1 MRLARGAASATAT
14 LVLGFV
20 LLAYVGGPTGAE
32 RDARASLEEGRAAT
46 RSAVSEPPAPPH
58 GGIAGRSPRGGLGRT
73 AGQTPAEGGDPGP
86 NVWAE
91 PRRRFVPIGHLSVPR
106 IGLEH
111 RFYVGIHDEVVR
123 RGPGLWPGTPLPG
136 RSGNAVFAGHRTTHT
151 HPFRDLDL
159 LRPGDAIR
167 TRLRGGKATTFTVV
181 RSAVVPE
188 ASYAR
193 FVLRP
198 PARPR
203 VRMITLFACTPKGQR
218 SHRIVVRARAAALQ
232 GRGEDAGA
240 QRI

>member
-32 RDARASLEEGRAAT
+32 RDARASLEDGRAAT
-46 RSAVSEPPAPPH
+46 RSAVSELPASPH
-58 GGIAGRSPRGGLGRT
+58 DGIAGRSLR
-73 AGQTPAEGGDPGP
+73 AEGADSGP

-91 PRRRFVPIGHLSVPR
+91 PRWRFVPIGHLSVPS

-136 RSGNAVFAGHRTTHT
+136 RPGNAVFAGHRTTHT
-151 HPFRDLDL
+151 HPFLDLDL
-159 LRPGDAIR
+159 LRRGDAVR
-167 TRLRGGKATTFTVV
+167 TRLRGGEAITFRVV
-181 RSAVVPE
+181 RTAVVPE

-193 FVLRP
+193 FVLRQ
-198 PARPR
+198 PARR
-203 VRMITLFACTPKGQR
+203 HVRMITLFACTPKGQR
-218 SHRIVVRARAAALQ
+218 THRIVVRARAEGPSS
-232 GRGEDAGA
+232 GRGEHAGA
-240 QRI
+240 HRI